1 MITRSFIIICFA
13 LATHPAYSPL
23 QKCQWRTP
31 CLQLRGGDP
40 GHGDQGGKA
49 GWRARKQQKK
59 KEAQQPAI
67 PLEPPSGTRD
77 FFPEELRVR
86 TWLFAHFRAVARLFG
101 FLEYDAPVLEHEILY
116 TRKAGEE
123 ITAQMY
129 NFVDKAGYNV
139 TLRPEMTPSLARM
152 VLSRGKELLLP
163 LKWFS
168 IPQCWRFENMQRGRK
183 REHYQWNMDV
193 VGVSSVAAEGEL
205 ISAIATLL
213 QRLGLTSRD
222 VGIRINSRKV
232 LAAIVNLVG
241 MNDALSFQGEGS
253 GTERERLTTRSNVG
267 GAAAGE
273 ANGERFAAICVA
285 LDKLDKIGK
294 EAVHADLTRQ
304 LGLSSQLATALVEAA
319 SCRSVTELRGV
330 LGPLL
335 APPPDTHETRDSA
348 QVRARVAPEQER
360 GGGDSVDA
368 RIVSAGAVG
377 EAWGVFEEAVS
388 EVESLFSLLRSYG
401 VEDWVTFDPS
411 VVRGLV
417 LLRVSCMGLC
427 LL

>member
-1 MITRSFIIICFA
+1 M
-13 LATHPAYSPL
+13 
-23 QKCQWRTP
+23 
-31 CLQLRGGDP
+31 
-40 GHGDQGGKA
+40 
-49 GWRARKQQKK
+49 
-59 KEAQQPAI
+59 
-67 PLEPPSGTRD
+67 
-77 FFPEELRVR
+77 R

-129 NFVDKAGYNV
+129 NFVDKGGYNV

-193 VGVSSVAAEGEL
+193 VGVSSVVAEGEL

-213 QRLGLTSRD
+213 QRLGLTSAD

-241 MNDALSFQGEGS
+241 MNDALLLKGEGS
-253 GTERERLTTRSNVG
+253 ETESEWLTATSNVG

-273 ANGERFAAICVA
+273 ANGQRFAAICVE

-304 LGLSSQLATALVEAA
+304 LGLSSRLATALVEAA
-319 SCRSVTELRGV
+319 SCRSVAELRGV

-335 APPPDTHETRDSA
+335 TPPPVPHKTRDCA
-348 QVRARVAPEQER
+348 EIRARVAPEQER
-360 GGGDSVDA
+360 GGGDSLDA
-368 RIVSAGAVG
+368 RVASAEAVG

-401 VEDWVTFDPS
+401 VEDWITFDPS

-417 LLRVSCMGLC
+417 LLHFSCIDLC
-427 LL
+427 PL